1 MHQSK
6 KAAKRKQ
13 DQGKPAQPDS
23 IKKPRLSESPAEG
36 PDKADGAPIRN
47 LNAIISPEEIDI
59 TVDTLQTL
67 AGNPAVIKSKAC
79 RELRSA
85 VYDFRQACTTGTNSN
100 GGATAAVDAGNL
112 TARIS
117 GALVDGK
124 YTDALVLLAEMRI
137 RNEAPKLGALCRWV
151 RDLDVTSGLSSDR
164 VLLPSGE
171 LDLPARSQEQLEL
184 LRVLDSVLRVTGTHD
199 LLPSAKCIGATDP
212 IALHEEWNLR
222 SQTDKTIATVRER
235 VLDGSIFSA
244 CPDKVQE
251 RFRVLE
257 TVPAAQRKPPN
268 LHDAVLF
275 LSDDDAV
282 PLSQTPPATTFHK
295 HPYVPNLSLMRDVLS
310 PDECLSIVASMEKI
324 GFLPD
329 SPLRDDGAGSSILAH
344 NVYWMIDQAFHDKLW
359 DRVKAFVPADVSGK
373 KARGI
378 NRRFRVYRYVPGAEY
393 RCHFDGAWPPSGLH
407 PKTGAYM
414 YDSSPPEAKQSS
426 LFTFLVYLNDDF
438 EGGETTFF
446 TPSLREGVMNAYPVR
461 PIAGSIALFPHGD
474 SKGALLHEG
483 TGVRS
488 GAKYIIRSDV
498 EYDVNPGHKVEQLGR
513 HDEPRLLGVLDQAV
527 VKLGQRHNDAL
538 YALAVVQALL
548 GQVVA
553 LAQLGL
559 DHDELHVGV
568 GHARVGGLDGADAE
582 HAAVVARLLLELA
595 HGGLLGRLLGVDEA
609 GGPLDRVGVER
620 GPVLDDD
627 HGRRR
632 PRGVQQD
639 VAHGHGVDAGLA
651 PRLAGG
657 HLPGARGAD
666 LVGVLDLL
674 QRHPLGLAGRELRHP
689 GDDGFLC
696 CVRHAEAP
704 EGVCEADR
712 WPSLGEKAGAK

>member
-1 MHQSK
+1 MSKSK
-6 KAAKRKQ
+6 KSAKRKL
-13 DQGKPAQPDS
+13 DQGKAAQGDALKKTKLSPPTAAGQADSPDAAAQDGS
-23 IKKPRLSESPAEG
+23 AIKNLSAV
-36 PDKADGAPIRN
+36 
-47 LNAIISPEEIDI
+47 ISTEELDI
-59 TVDTLQTL
+59 TVETLQTL

-100 GGATAAVDAGNL
+100 GGAVASADAGNL

-164 VLLPSGE
+164 VLLESGQ
-171 LDLPARSQEQLEL
+171 LAMPPRTKEQLEL

-199 LLPSAKCIGATDP
+199 LRPSALCLDATDP
-212 IALHEEWNLR
+212 IALHDEWNLR
-222 SQTDKTIATVRER
+222 NDTER
-235 VLDGSIFSA
+235 PALNLHDRVTDGSIFSS
-244 CPDKVQE
+244 CPEGVKE
-251 RFRVLE
+251 KFRILE
-257 TVPAAQRKPPN
+257 TVVGAQRKPPN
-268 LHDAVLF
+268 LHDAVLY
-275 LSDDDAV
+275 LSDDNAV
-282 PLSQTPPATTFHK
+282 PLSQIPPATTFHK
-295 HPYVPNLSLMRDVLS
+295 HPSVPNLSLMRDVLS
-310 PDECLSIVASMEKI
+310 ADECTSIVASMEKV

-329 SPLRDDGAGSSILAH
+329 CPLRDDGSGSSILAH
-344 NVYWMIDQAFHDKLW
+344 NVYWMIDQAFHDSLW
-359 DRVKAFVPADVSGK
+359 DRVKAFVPAQVSGK

-446 TPSLREGVMNAYPVR
+446 TPSAREGIMNAYPVR

-498 EYDVNPGHKVEQLGR
+498 EYDV
-513 HDEPRLLGVLDQAV
+513 
-527 VKLGQRHNDAL
+527 
-538 YALAVVQALL
+538 
-548 GQVVA
+548 
-553 LAQLGL
+553 
-559 DHDELHVGV
+559 
-568 GHARVGGLDGADAE
+568 
-582 HAAVVARLLLELA
+582 
-595 HGGLLGRLLGVDEA
+595 
-609 GGPLDRVGVER
+609 
-620 GPVLDDD
+620 
-627 HGRRR
+627 
-632 PRGVQQD
+632 
-639 VAHGHGVDAGLA
+639 DAGL
-651 PRLAGG
+651 
-657 HLPGARGAD
+657 
-666 LVGVLDLL
+666 
-674 QRHPLGLAGRELRHP
+674 
-689 GDDGFLC
+689 
-696 CVRHAEAP
+696 
-704 EGVCEADR
+704 
-712 WPSLGEKAGAK
+712 